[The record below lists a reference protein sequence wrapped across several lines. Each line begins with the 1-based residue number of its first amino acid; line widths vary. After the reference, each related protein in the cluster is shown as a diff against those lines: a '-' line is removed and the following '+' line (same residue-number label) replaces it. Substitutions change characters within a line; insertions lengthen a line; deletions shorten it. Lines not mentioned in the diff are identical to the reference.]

1 VISTAAAEHLNHWFL
16 MTIVQAFRSRRPT
29 CAALIGLLFGPDV
42 VMAYLG
48 RGWLAISYFVGGLI
62 FITSQMWL
70 LGLAGMGANYSG
82 VLIAIIWRVIGAA
95 HGFLAARNAHIGPYP
110 WYSHWYSLLLIFL
123 VLSSALAFVVRGFL
137 FQPFTIPASSMSP
150 TVQLGDYLFA
160 SKYAYGYSRYS
171 LPMGL
176 GPSERI
182 FGRAPDRGDVVV
194 FHDPRNDTDYIKRVI
209 GRSGD
214 RVQLKAGIVYLNG
227 HPLARRPEGEFN
239 MGGYSARL
247 FRESVYPDK
256 SYLVAEALENSRGD
270 NTAEFLVP
278 PGHYFVLGDNRDNSL
293 DSRFDMG
300 FIPEENIFAKALWIF
315 FNANQKD
322 RSGMWVE

>member
-1 VISTAAAEHLNHWFL
+1 
-16 MTIVQAFRSRRPT
+16 
-29 CAALIGLLFGPDV
+29 LIGLLFGPDV
-42 VMAYLG
+42 TMAYLG
-48 RGWLAISYFVGGLI
+48 RGWLAILYFVDGVVLI
-62 FITSQMWL
+62 TAQMWL
-70 LGLAGMGANYSG
+70 LGRAGLSYNHSG
-82 VLIAIIWRVIGAA
+82 TLIVIVWRLIGAT
-95 HGFLAARNAHIGPYP
+95 HGFVAARQAGGAPYP
-110 WYSHWYSLLLIFL
+110 WYSQWYSLLLIFL
-123 VLSSALAFVVRGFL
+123 VLSSAFAFLIRGFL

-171 LPMGL
+171 LPLGL

-182 FGRAPDRGDVVV
+182 FGHPPDRGDVVI
-194 FHDPRNDTDYIKRVI
+194 FRDPRNDTDYIKRII
-209 GRSGD
+209 GRPGD

-227 HPLARRPEGEFN
+227 HPLPRQPESEFN
-239 MGGYSARL
+239 AGGYSAHL
-247 FRESVYPDK
+247 FRESLYPDK
-256 SYLVAEALENSRGD
+256 SYMVAEALENSRGD

-315 FNANQKD
+315 FNAAHDD
-322 RSGMWVE
+322 RSGIWVE

>member
-1 VISTAAAEHLNHWFL
+1 LTTAL
-16 MTIVQAFRSRRPT
+16 M
-29 CAALIGLLFGPDV
+29 
-42 VMAYLG
+42 
-48 RGWLAISYFVGGLI
+48 WLAGREGIINNSSTMLGAVAWRCVGA
-62 FITSQMWL
+62 T
-70 LGLAGMGANYSG
+70 
-82 VLIAIIWRVIGAA
+82 
-95 HGFLAARNAHIGPYP
+95 HGFIAARKAGSGPYP
-110 WYSHWYSLLLIFL
+110 WYSRWYSLILIFF
-123 VLSSALAFVVRGFL
+123 VLSTLIAFVIRGFL

-150 TVQLGDYLFA
+150 TIQTGDYLFA

-182 FGRAPDRGDVVV
+182 FGHAPDRGDVVI
-194 FHDPRNDTDYIKRVI
+194 FRDPRSGTDYIKRVI
-209 GRSGD
+209 GRPGD

-227 HPLARRPEGEFN
+227 HPLPRQPEGEFN

-247 FRESVYPDK
+247 FRESVYPGK

-278 PGHYFVLGDNRDNSL
+278 SGHYFVLGDNRDNSL

-300 FIPEENIFAKALWIF
+300 FIPEENIFAKAAWVF
-315 FNANQKD
+315 FNQNQKD
-322 RSGMWVE
+322 RSGIWIE